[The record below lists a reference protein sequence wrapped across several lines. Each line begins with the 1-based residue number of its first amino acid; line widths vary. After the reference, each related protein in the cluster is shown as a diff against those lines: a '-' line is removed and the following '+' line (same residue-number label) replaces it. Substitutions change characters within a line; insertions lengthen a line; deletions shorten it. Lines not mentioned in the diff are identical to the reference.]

1 MVPNF
6 NFLVF
11 AFFTQIHQF
20 ISYRGKW
27 LIAQNQFLFPIKHV
41 AHRTFFTKELKI
53 YIFGARYVGVFSP
66 PSSSWQREVA
76 ESMKELYLPQ
86 MGNINI
92 EVPWTEDSKLVLEQ
106 SQALVNLL
114 CRRLHLNDQQSLQL
128 LPCSKAGQTRDLAGW
143 LFHYFSFEDLL
154 NHTFLEPRD
163 KNTL

>member
-1 MVPNF
+1 MTDCSKSILVPYQTRSSQNILF
-6 NFLVF
+6 FFFFFTEHSLQRNWRSTFLVQGMSGF
-11 AFFTQIHQF
+11 
-20 ISYRGKW
+20 
-27 LIAQNQFLFPIKHV
+27 
-41 AHRTFFTKELKI
+41 
-53 YIFGARYVGVFSP
+53 FSP